1 MDAPRTKCLRPA
13 KHEKYKNTNQ
23 GLCVRALR
31 VQAACSG
38 MDCAVMSGGD
48 VGPLGKDA
56 VTELHGL
63 FRWAAKSPRCRWL
76 AAGTVGGGV

>member
-1 MDAPRTKCLRPA
+1 MLTA
-13 KHEKYKNTNQ
+13 NQ
-23 GLCVRALR
+23 LLGVRAADI
-31 VQAACSG
+31 QAACSG

-63 FRWAAKSPRCRWL
+63 FRWAAKSPRCVRQ
-76 AAGTVGGGV
+76 GTEIVETL

>member
-1 MDAPRTKCLRPA
+1 
-13 KHEKYKNTNQ
+13 
-23 GLCVRALR
+23 
-31 VQAACSG
+31 

-63 FRWAAKSPRCRWL
+63 FKWAAKSPRFDIYISTYIRRPYIGKARREGPRLLLELVLPCVPGFV
-76 AAGTVGGGV
+76 AKPI